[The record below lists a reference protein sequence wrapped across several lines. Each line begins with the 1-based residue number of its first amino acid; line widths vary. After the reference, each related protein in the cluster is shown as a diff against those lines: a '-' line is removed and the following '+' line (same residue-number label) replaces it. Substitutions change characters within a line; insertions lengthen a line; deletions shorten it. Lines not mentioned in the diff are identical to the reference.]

1 MGSRTKSWERGGDR
15 EGGCLTT
22 RIRSIRKSSFS
33 LSRPIAPEARGATTT
48 ATCQVRLVGR
58 QINLAVSRHVTVAGH
73 TTGRCGAARQTHI
86 DLFFFFDRLFD
97 ERIHGAG
104 WCQARLGLKARWT
117 DSNGGRRVGGGD
129 DGGRAGG
136 AALVTTEIPHRLT
149 DETWRE
155 QHLDQP
161 VHRDVAQRRATD
173 R

>member
-1 MGSRTKSWERGGDR
+1 M
-15 EGGCLTT
+15 TT

-33 LSRPIAPEARGATTT
+33 LSRPIAPEARGTTTT

-86 DLFFFFDRLFD
+86 DLFFLFDRLFD

-117 DSNGGRRVGGGD
+117 DSNGGRRVGGGRRGTG
-129 DGGRAGG
+129 GGRCFGDDRDPSPPYRRDMARAASRSAG
-136 AALVTTEIPHRLT
+136 APRRRTEEGYRQIMVPG
-149 DETWRE
+149 
-155 QHLDQP
+155 DQS
-161 VHRDVAQRRATD
+161 RRS
-173 R
+173 